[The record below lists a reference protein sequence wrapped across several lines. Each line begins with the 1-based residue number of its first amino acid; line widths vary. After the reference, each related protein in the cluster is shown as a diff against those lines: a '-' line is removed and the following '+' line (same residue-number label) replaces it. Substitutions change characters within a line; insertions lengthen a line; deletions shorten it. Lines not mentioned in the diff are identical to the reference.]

1 MHVDGSRVVVA
12 WEGSSLHSY
21 SPAPRTTPRARAD
34 CCRARWT
41 IYRMWSQSRCTRT
54 RTSSGRSRKSSAPP
68 PLQPPVAM
76 AGGVDISPLRRCR
89 FHSSKVEAA
98 MHEVLEEALKDTN
111 EKDAKGCRELR
122 PKTSYFRPS
131 TAAPVSETRTARYA
145 GATRSNGTLRRWRT
159 SAATLWPSV
168 TTEPRVSAA
177 LVIPATTSQ
186 VRMRPSLHPPDT
198 HTRSAA
204 WRDPS
209 LQAHL
214 PRDRRREPIAG
225 APAWPDQSALKV
237 PRRPAR
243 GAPACRR
250 RERAHAVRRACASR
264 RVVSGTRSTTN
275 ARLPP
280 FPTAASTLQ
289 PSASLYSLS
298 ECAAA
303 TRTTAEAPV
312 ATMCAQLDFAWPML
326 RELRS
331 HSFSHC
337 TLSLIDQLRNSSIT
351 AADSY
356 TSAAS
361 VRAAGISRTF
371 I

>member
-1 MHVDGSRVVVA
+1 
-12 WEGSSLHSY
+12 LHST
-21 SPAPRTTPRARAD
+21 PAPRTTPRARAD

-237 PRRPAR
+237 LPSPGPRRAR
-243 GAPACRR
+243 VPSS
-250 RERAHAVRRACASR
+250 RARACCPQGVRVASR
-264 RVVSGTRSTTN
+264 CLWDKEYDQCATATFSNSRVH
-275 ARLPP
+275 A
-280 FPTAASTLQ
+280 TAL
-289 PSASLYSLS
+289 
-298 ECAAA
+298 C
-303 TRTTAEAPV
+303 
-312 ATMCAQLDFAWPML
+312 FAL
-326 RELRS
+326 FFE
-331 HSFSHC
+331 
-337 TLSLIDQLRNSSIT
+337 
-351 AADSY
+351 
-356 TSAAS
+356 
-361 VRAAGISRTF
+361 
-371 I
+371 

>member
-1 MHVDGSRVVVA
+1 
-12 WEGSSLHSY
+12 
-21 SPAPRTTPRARAD
+21 
-34 CCRARWT
+34 
-41 IYRMWSQSRCTRT
+41 
-54 RTSSGRSRKSSAPP
+54 
-68 PLQPPVAM
+68 
-76 AGGVDISPLRRCR
+76 
-89 FHSSKVEAA
+89 

-131 TAAPVSETRTARYA
+131 TAAPASETRMARYA

-168 TTEPRVSAA
+168 TTELRVRAA
-177 LVIPATTSQ
+177 IAIHATTSQ
-186 VRMRPSLHPPDT
+186 ARMRPSLHPP

-209 LQAHL
+209 LQADL

-264 RVVSGTRSTTN
+264 RVASGTRSTTN
-275 ARLPP
+275 ARPPP
-280 FPTAASTLQ
+280 FPTAASTPQ
-289 PSASLYSLS
+289 PSASLYSLN

-303 TRTTAEAPV
+303 TQTTAQAPV
-312 ATMCAQLDFAWPML
+312 RTMCVPLEFASAAASVP
-326 RELRS
+326 LRS
-331 HSFSHC
+331 HSFIHSIS
-337 TLSLIDQLRNSSIT
+337 TRLRLWIYSGSLNSAPEYSGKSRVAT
-351 AADSY
+351 AADSDRMIP
-356 TSAAS
+356 
-361 VRAAGISRTF
+361 VRAT
-371 I
+371 